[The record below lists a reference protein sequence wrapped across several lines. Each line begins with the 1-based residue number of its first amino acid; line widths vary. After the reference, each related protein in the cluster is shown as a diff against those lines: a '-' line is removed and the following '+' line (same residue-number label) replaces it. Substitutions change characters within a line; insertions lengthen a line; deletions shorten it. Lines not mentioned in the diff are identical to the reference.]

1 MRNKGEGEGEMD
13 MEMEFKPWVLVVD
26 DDEDICW
33 AVQVVLCRHGLRTV
47 GASSALVALEILRR
61 SSPPAVIVLDLR
73 MPIMSGE
80 DLVAR
85 VRADAALANVRIVGM
100 SGDVGGVDIAR
111 ELRLDDYLVKPVDIS
126 RLVGAVERA
135 VSTRVDEHGVRAGA

>member
-1 MRNKGEGEGEMD
+1 MD
-13 MEMEFKPWVLVVD
+13 KPWVLVVD

-47 GASSALVALEILRR
+47 GAPSAMVALEILRS

-80 DLVAR
+80 DLVVR
-85 VRADAALANVRIVGM
+85 IRADAALAGIRIIGM

-111 ELRLDDYLVKPVDIS
+111 ELCLDDYLVKPVDIS

-135 VSTRVDEHGVRAGA
+135 IATPADGPGVRAGA